1 MSERGSLIASR
12 QIADD
17 PGRPGM
23 FLGDLMTPHHSRS
36 ALLLGLALAG
46 TTLATD
52 IARAAPF
59 AARLDRIDHAPR
71 VELVRDRGGAVAAG
85 VIAGGALGFLA
96 GTALA
101 QPRYIAPAPPVYYAA
116 PPPVIYEVPPPRRII
131 QEECIVRR
139 TKVYEP
145 GYGWIVR
152 KESDCD

>member
-12 QIADD
+12 HIADD

-23 FLGDLMTPHHSRS
+23 FLGDLMTPHRSRS
-36 ALLLGLALAG
+36 ALLLGLALVG

-85 VIAGGALGFLA
+85 VIAGGALGFPAGSGLA
-96 GTALA
+96 RAR
-101 QPRYIAPAPPVYYAA
+101 PPAPLAYYASPPALIYEA
-116 PPPVIYEVPPPRRII
+116 PPPRGVIH
-131 QEECIVRR
+131 EECVVRR

-152 KESDCD
+152 RESDCD